1 MYYWLALLTG
11 KENLKILHSKMSMLE
26 TRTTGYKSL
35 MISGDTKYGLLLLVT
50 VTRLLKFGERN
61 LSS

>member
-35 MISGDTKYGLLLLVT
+35 MISEDTKYGLLLLVT
-50 VTRLLKFGERN
+50 VTRLLKFG
-61 LSS
+61 

>member
-26 TRTTGYKSL
+26 IGPLDIKA
-35 MISGDTKYGLLLLVT
+35 
-50 VTRLLKFGERN
+50 
-61 LSS
+61 